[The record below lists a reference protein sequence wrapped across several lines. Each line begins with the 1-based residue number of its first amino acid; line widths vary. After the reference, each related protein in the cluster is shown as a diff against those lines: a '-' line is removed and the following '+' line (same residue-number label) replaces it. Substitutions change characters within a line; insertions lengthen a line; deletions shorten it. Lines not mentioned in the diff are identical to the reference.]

1 MKRALVTGGDG
12 LLGSHLVRQLLDRE
26 MAVRVLVQPGVDSP
40 TLEGLPI
47 ERVAGDLTDARTS
60 LTDAVRDCDYVFHC
74 AAITDLWAP
83 KSRIWDVNLEA
94 TRRLL
99 DACLVEPVQRFVF
112 VGSAS
117 SMAPGTLECPGDESG
132 GYPELHRGVDYM
144 ESKHEAL
151 QLVQRYVVERGLD
164 AVIVAP
170 TFMLGE
176 NDWRPSSG
184 ELVRQFVRWSLPLVP
199 PGGRSFA
206 YAPDVAAAMITAM
219 DHGERGETYL
229 LGGANLTYLDFFS
242 RVARLAGVTPPR
254 GTLPESALQ
263 GAGLVGSAWA
273 RLTGSRK
280 GFNRSLARLA
290 MAGAYY
296 SSAKAERELGYRQT
310 FVETGIRETLQ
321 GLVNFGH
328 LPAGSVG
335 DLVGKVALVTGASRG
350 VGFATARALIERGV
364 RVTITAR
371 GEARL
376 RRAHAELTALGGD
389 VLAVVGDVGRWEDTE
404 RMVDETVA
412 RFGRL
417 DILVANAGVS
427 MRGHFSDLSPTV
439 CAQTVNTNLMG
450 TVLSARAAAH
460 QLIKNRGHLVLI
472 SSIAG
477 LMGLPGASTYCA
489 SKGALTGLCES
500 LRLELGPQGVHCGVV
515 YLGFTEHDPEK
526 RILAADGSLV
536 LPDRPAHHTQAYAAG
551 LILDLI
557 ERRKSKIIMT
567 PVGQLGSV
575 VHRMSPAFV
584 EWAILRAQA
593 SEWKM
598 FQQFS

>member
-12 LLGSHLVRQLLDRE
+12 LLGSHLVRQLLHRQI
-26 MAVRVLVQPGVDSP
+26 AVRVLVQPGVASP
-40 TLEGLPI
+40 TLDGLDL
-47 ERVAGDLTDARTS
+47 ERVTGDLTDPTTS
-60 LTDAVRDCDYVFHC
+60 LVDAVHGCDYVFHC
-74 AAITDLWAP
+74 AAITTLWAEP
-83 KSRIWDVNLEA
+83 DKIWQVNLEA
-94 TRRLL
+94 TQRLL

-117 SMAPGTLECPGDESG
+117 SFAPGTLQSPGDETAG
-132 GYPELHRGVDYM
+132 FPELHRGLPYM

-151 QLVQRYVVERGLD
+151 RLVRRYAADRGLD

-176 NDWRPSSG
+176 HDWRPSSG
-184 ELVRQFVRWSLPLVP
+184 ELVRQFVRLGLPMVP

-206 YAPDVAAAMITAM
+206 YAPDVAAAMIAAL
-219 DHGERGETYL
+219 DRGGRGETYL
-229 LGGANLTYLDFFS
+229 LGGANLTYLDFFT
-242 RVARLAGVTPPR
+242 RVARLAGVKPPR
-254 GTLPESALQ
+254 GTLPEAALQ
-263 GAGLVGSAWA
+263 GAGAVGSVLG

-280 GFNRSLARLA
+280 GFNRTMARLSVA
-290 MAGAYY
+290 SAYY
-296 SSAKAERELGYRQT
+296 SSAKAIRELGYAQT
-310 FVETGIRETLQ
+310 PVETGIRETLQ
-321 GLVNFGH
+321 GLVDHGH
-328 LPAGSVG
+328 LPVGSVG

-350 VGFATARALIERGV
+350 VGFATARALIERGA
-364 RVTITAR
+364 RVAISAR

-376 RRAHAELTALGGD
+376 KKAYAQLTAEGGD
-389 VLAVVGDVGRWEDTE
+389 VLAVTGDVGCWEDAE
-404 RMVDETVA
+404 RMVNETVA

-427 MRGHFSDLSPTV
+427 MRGRFHELAPEV
-439 CAQTVNTNLMG
+439 CSQTVHTNLMG
-450 TVLSARAAAH
+450 TVLTARAAAAE
-460 QLIKNRGHLVLI
+460 LIKNRGHLVMI

-536 LPDRPAHHTQAYAAG
+536 LPDRPAHHTQAYAGG

-557 ERRKSKIIMT
+557 ERRKREIIMT
-567 PVGQLGSV
+567 PIGRLGGV
-575 VHRMSPAFV
+575 VHRLSPAFV

-593 SEWKM
+593 SQWKV
-598 FQQFS
+598 FKQFS

>member
-12 LLGSHLVRQLLDRE
+12 LLGSHLVRQLLDRDIT
-26 MAVRVLVQPGVDSP
+26 VRVLLQPGVESP
-40 TLEGLPI
+40 TLDGLDV
-47 ERVAGDLTDARTS
+47 ERVVGDLTDPATS
-60 LTDAVRDCDYVFHC
+60 LTEVVHGCDYVFHC
-74 AAITDLWAP
+74 AAITAIWA
-83 KSRIWDVNLEA
+83 SADRIWQVNLEA

-117 SMAPGTLECPGDESG
+117 SFAPGSRSNPGDESH

-151 QLVQRYVVERGLD
+151 QLVRKYVAERGLD

-170 TFMLGE
+170 TFMLGAH
-176 NDWRPSSG
+176 DWRPSSG
-184 ELVRQFVRWSLPLVP
+184 ELVRQFVRWSLPMVP

-206 YAPDVAAAMITAM
+206 YAPDVAAAMITAL
-219 DHGERGETYL
+219 DRGRRGETYL
-229 LGGANLTYLDFFS
+229 LGGANLTYLDFFT

-254 GTLPESALQ
+254 GIIPGAALQ
-263 GAGLVGSAWA
+263 GAGIMGSLWG

-280 GFNRSLARLA
+280 GFNRTLARLSVA
-290 MAGAYY
+290 DAYY
-296 SSAKAERELGYRQT
+296 SSAKAERELGYSIT
-310 FVETGIRETLQ
+310 HVETGIRETLT
-321 GLVNFGH
+321 GLVHHGH
-328 LPAGSVG
+328 LPVGSVG
-335 DLVGKVALVTGASRG
+335 QLVGKVALVTGASRG
-350 VGFATARALIERGV
+350 VGFATARALVERGA
-364 RVTITAR
+364 RVAISAR

-376 RRAHAELTALGGD
+376 QKAHAELTALGGD
-389 VLAVVGDVGRWEDTE
+389 VLAVVGDVGRWEDAE
-404 RMVDETVA
+404 RMVNQTVA

-427 MRGHFSDLSPTV
+427 MRGHFSDLSPEV

-450 TVLSARAAAH
+450 TVLSARAAAAE
-460 QLIKNRGHLVLI
+460 LIKNRGHLVMI

-515 YLGFTEHDPEK
+515 YLGYTEHDPEK

-536 LPDRPAHHTQAYAAG
+536 LPDRPAHHTQAYAGG

-557 ERRKSKIIMT
+557 EQKKRHLIMT
-567 PVGQLGSV
+567 PVGHLGAA
-575 VHRMSPAFV
+575 VHRLSPAFV

-593 SEWKM
+593 SQWKM